1 MFPFPSFFL
10 CAPIT
15 KSLVSQG
22 KSRIYKFVCWE
33 SLSGEPAAGC
43 WIIAGGWIQSQH
55 CRWYF
60 QITNLYPPSTQHTGL
75 PLIYFP
81 VTPISLCYTSITQN
95 RRNCSSERNIIG
107 KYGSV
112 TCRAICPGVLA
123 WRDTRPRHWPTKFYG
138 KRVPTLTARHSRV
151 SGAKVSQH
159 RMARLINDGAATSSS
174 LQLASSILSRSAA
187 KLFKEVAS
195 PYNGWSPDLQ
205 RLISRSTASPCW
217 SVDLQWLISR
227 STLVG
232 VHLGI
237 LPCTQG
243 HIYLQA
249 FEKTSSVRLLTMWSN
264 GIVGLSSKWELY
276 KKKLGT
282 FA

>member
-1 MFPFPSFFL
+1 MDESSHNIVADTFKL
-10 CAPIT
+10 PIC
-15 KSLVSQG
+15 
-22 KSRIYKFVCWE
+22 I
-33 SLSGEPAAGC
+33 
-43 WIIAGGWIQSQH
+43 H
-55 CRWYF
+55 H
-60 QITNLYPPSTQHTGL
+60 QHTGL

-138 KRVPTLTARHSRV
+138 KRVCTLTARHSRV

-195 PYNGWSPDLQ
+195 PYNGWSVDLQ
-205 RLISRSTASPCW
+205 RLISTSTASPCW
-217 SVDLQWLISR
+217 SI
-227 STLVG
+227 
-232 VHLGI
+232 HLPMVLRI
-237 LPCTQG
+237 LASSLAHRVICV
-243 HIYLQA
+243 QA
-249 FEKTSSVRLLTMWSN
+249 FEKISSVRLLTMWSN
-264 GIVGLSSKWELY
+264 GTVGLPRKWELY
-276 KKKLGT
+276 KQKVGHLCIITERK
-282 FA
+282 

>member
-1 MFPFPSFFL
+1 MDESSHNIVADTFKL
-10 CAPIT
+10 PIC
-15 KSLVSQG
+15 
-22 KSRIYKFVCWE
+22 I
-33 SLSGEPAAGC
+33 
-43 WIIAGGWIQSQH
+43 H
-55 CRWYF
+55 H
-60 QITNLYPPSTQHTGL
+60 QHTGL

-112 TCRAICPGVLA
+112 TWRAICPGVLA

-138 KRVPTLTARHSRV
+138 KRVHTLTAPHSRV

-217 SVDLQWLISR
+217 SVDLQWLTSR

-232 VHLGI
+232 V
-237 LPCTQG
+237 PQG
-243 HIYLQA
+243 GRTWQPFVGSKNGNENLTSAYLQ
-249 FEKTSSVRLLTMWSN
+249 LLRQMRR
-264 GIVGLSSKWELY
+264 
-276 KKKLGT
+276 
-282 FA
+282 FCA

>member
-1 MFPFPSFFL
+1 MSGFQIKMFSWCFEQYSFSHNVIVLFWWLIIIILSGWVATWGNLKTQTTGQMLLIRNNVPLSILFL

-33 SLSGEPAAGC
+33 NLSGEPAAGC

-174 LQLASSILSRSAA
+174 LQLASSILSRSATE
-187 KLFKEVAS
+187 LFKEVA
-195 PYNGWSPDLQ
+195 PPCNGWS
-205 RLISRSTASPCW
+205 
-217 SVDLQWLISR
+217 
-227 STLVG
+227 
-232 VHLGI
+232 VHL
-237 LPCTQG
+237 L
-243 HIYLQA
+243 H
-249 FEKTSSVRLLTMWSN
+249 RL
-264 GIVGLSSKWELY
+264 
-276 KKKLGT
+276 
-282 FA
+282 ADQ

>member
-1 MFPFPSFFL
+1 MDESSHNIVADTFKL
-10 CAPIT
+10 PIC
-15 KSLVSQG
+15 
-22 KSRIYKFVCWE
+22 I
-33 SLSGEPAAGC
+33 
-43 WIIAGGWIQSQH
+43 H
-55 CRWYF
+55 H
-60 QITNLYPPSTQHTGL
+60 QHTGL

-123 WRDTRPRHWPTKFYG
+123 WRDTRPRHCPTKFYG
-138 KRVPTLTARHSRV
+138 KRTRTYALRSSMENVFVHLQHGRV

-187 KLFKEVAS
+187 ELFKEVAS
-195 PYNGWSPDLQ
+195 PYNGWSVDLQ

-217 SVDLQWLISR
+217 SVDLQWLISI

-243 HIYLQA
+243 HMCASFWKNIFSQA
-249 FEKTSSVRLLTMWSN
+249 FDNVE
-264 GIVGLSSKWELY
+264 
-276 KKKLGT
+276 
-282 FA
+282 

>member
-1 MFPFPSFFL
+1 MILSGWVATRGNLKTQTNGQMLLIRNNVPFSILFCVCTNHKIHCITRKVENIQIFL
-10 CAPIT
+10 
-15 KSLVSQG
+15 LG
-22 KSRIYKFVCWE
+22 N
-33 SLSGEPAAGC
+33 LSGEPAAGC

-107 KYGSV
+107 KCSSV

-138 KRVPTLTARHSRV
+138 KRVPTLTALHSRV

-187 KLFKEVAS
+187 ELFKEVTMVDHQI
-195 PYNGWSPDLQ
+195 YKGWSAHLLH
-205 RLISRSTASPCW
+205 RLA
-217 SVDLQWLISR
+217 DQ
-227 STLVG
+227 
-232 VHLGI
+232 
-237 LPCTQG
+237 
-243 HIYLQA
+243 
-249 FEKTSSVRLLTMWSN
+249 
-264 GIVGLSSKWELY
+264 
-276 KKKLGT
+276 
-282 FA
+282 